1 MGALERLIS
10 VRREAEAEALSLMD
24 ALGQRAFARVGGFS
38 MVSVWAW
45 RKHGLGRCSMRDIER
60 LAGACERAR
69 GVLADMEREAERLG
83 NCEESAEGG

>member
-1 MGALERLIS
+1 
-10 VRREAEAEALSLMD
+10 
-24 ALGQRAFARVGGFS
+24 

-69 GVLADMEREAERLG
+69 GVLADMEREAESLG